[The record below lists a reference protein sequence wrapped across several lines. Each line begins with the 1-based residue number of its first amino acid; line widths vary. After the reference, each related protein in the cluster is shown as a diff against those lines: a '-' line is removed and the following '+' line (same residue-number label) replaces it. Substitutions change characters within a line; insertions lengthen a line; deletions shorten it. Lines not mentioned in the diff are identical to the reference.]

1 MPNIPGYKAT
11 FYFLTAL
18 LISAILVR
26 VFVFDSFTV
35 VGNSMA
41 PTIQEGD
48 HVFVNKTAY
57 WFKSPSR
64 KDIVVGNFRDLEDK
78 KAIKRVVALPGEWL
92 LLENGKLSV
101 SAERDVAHED
111 VSEIGSAR
119 TDLDGANNFTYRLDP
134 YEYFLS
140 GDNEISSID
149 SYELGPVDIYNIDG
163 KVTGFFRL
171 SELKYTDL

>member
-1 MPNIPGYKAT
+1 MNTIPVYKAT

-18 LISAILVR
+18 SISAILVR

-64 KDIVVGNFRDLEDK
+64 KDIVVGNFRDMADK
-78 KAIKRVVALPGEWL
+78 KAIKRVVALPGEWII
-92 LLENGKLSV
+92 LENGKLSV
-101 SAERDVAHED
+101 STERDGEHQE
-111 VSEIGSAR
+111 VSEVGSAR
-119 TDLDGANNFTYRLDP
+119 TDLDGTANFTYRLDP
-134 YEYFLS
+134 HEYFLS
-140 GDNEISSID
+140 GDNEVSSID

-163 KVTGFFRL
+163 EVVGFFRL